1 MKKKISVLISI
12 IVSLFLIPIVNLNNM
27 STQAEESIEIVSLR
41 SEYGKHFDNGDGT
54 RTAYISTVPIHYMQD
69 GEWKEIDNSLMLDDS
84 GNYVNISNKMKVSLA
99 NNVNLTKESSTDM
112 VTVEYEGY
120 SLKINPFCK
129 SKDIISSEISLDLFE
144 NLIKINIFHNM
155 IKTKIFNF

>member
-54 RTAYISTVPIHYMQD
+54 RTA
-69 GEWKEIDNSLMLDDS
+69 
-84 GNYVNISNKMKVSLA
+84 
-99 NNVNLTKESSTDM
+99 
-112 VTVEYEGY
+112 
-120 SLKINPFCK
+120 
-129 SKDIISSEISLDLFE
+129 
-144 NLIKINIFHNM
+144 
-155 IKTKIFNF
+155 